1 MPKKTPKHVLARARL
16 AEARLIL
23 ATQDA
28 LVRRLRS
35 LGEPTL
41 EAEEALQSYT
51 SALRHL
57 EAHELKLRE
66 EADAKKGETK
76 KKR

>member
-1 MPKKTPKHVLARARL
+1 MPRKTPKHVIARAQL
-16 AEARLIL
+16 AEARLIV

-35 LGEPTL
+35 LGEPTF
-41 EAEEALQSYT
+41 EAEIMLQIYF

-57 EAHELKLRE
+57 EAYELRPAE
-66 EADAKKGETK
+66 EAEAKKGETK
-76 KKR
+76 RKR